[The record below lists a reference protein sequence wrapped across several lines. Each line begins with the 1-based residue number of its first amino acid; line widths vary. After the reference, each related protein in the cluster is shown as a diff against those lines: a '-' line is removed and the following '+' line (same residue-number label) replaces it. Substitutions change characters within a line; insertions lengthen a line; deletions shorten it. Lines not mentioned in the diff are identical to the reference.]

1 MKNYI
6 QSGDT
11 ITVPA
16 PADVKSGSLV
26 VVGDLCGVAEFSAA
40 AGDAVEITT
49 KGVFTLPK
57 VPAQAWTVG
66 AKLYFVAADQQ
77 VTTTAT
83 GNTFIG
89 HAVEA
94 AANPSDLG
102 VLRLSV

>member
-11 ITVPA
+11 ITVPS
-16 PADVKSGSLV
+16 PADVKSGELV
-26 VVGDLCGVAEFSAA
+26 VVGELFGTAEFSAA
-40 AGDAVEITT
+40 AGDPVEITT

-57 VPAQAWTVG
+57 VSAQAWTVG
-66 AKLYFVAADQQ
+66 AKLYYVAADKQL
-77 VTTTAT
+77 TTTAT

-94 AANPSDLG
+94 AGNPSDSG
-102 VLRLSV
+102 VVRLSV